1 MRLKYKAPEAL
12 RLHKRKSLGL
22 ESVNCSKGTHW
33 LLVSDLYVGVQYNCH
48 CLSVNNYTKTQY
60 KSFVN
65 FDSLLYRLI
74 ESADT
79 PSFEIFGSP
88 SQTQSAQFKIV

>member
-1 MRLKYKAPEAL
+1 MRLKYKAPEAPQ
-12 RLHKRKSLGL
+12 KKWISL
-22 ESVNCSKGTHW
+22 ESVNCSKGTHK
-33 LLVSDLYVGVQYNCH
+33 LLVSNLYVGVQYNCH

-60 KSFVN
+60 KSFVK
-65 FDSLLYRLI
+65 FDLLPYCLI